1 MNAPRCCPHGAA
13 SCPIFGSGPR
23 RGGVYSVVCEKTSP
37 GRPGLILLLASPAGE
52 RVGRGPGRADVNRL
66 SHAACLALAPAST
79 TPSATPKL
87 PSRARQ
93 ALDRLGARGGGG
105 AERMDEGRS
114 GRSAPLSRF
123 TTIRQATD
131 TVARRRPAHVA
142 TRRGRGADGP
152 ANSRPRDHRQRF
164 GSMGLAGV
172 PWPDVEEYR
181 RCERSSAHVRIRPR
195 WTASG
200 SGQRRALQSSEP
212 C

>member
-1 MNAPRCCPHGAA
+1 MRPGAA
-13 SCPIFGSGPR
+13 RTAPPHARSAGRAHAGGESTLSTAKKLAQGAPALSFSWRAGPVNESG
-23 RGGVYSVVCEKTSP
+23 
-37 GRPGLILLLASPAGE
+37 GRPG
-52 RVGRGPGRADVNRL
+52 RAEVNRL

-114 GRSAPLSRF
+114 GRSEPLSRF

-131 TVARRRPAHVA
+131 TVARRHPAHVA

-164 GSMGLAGV
+164 GSKGLAGV

-200 SGQRRALQSSEP
+200 S
-212 C
+212 